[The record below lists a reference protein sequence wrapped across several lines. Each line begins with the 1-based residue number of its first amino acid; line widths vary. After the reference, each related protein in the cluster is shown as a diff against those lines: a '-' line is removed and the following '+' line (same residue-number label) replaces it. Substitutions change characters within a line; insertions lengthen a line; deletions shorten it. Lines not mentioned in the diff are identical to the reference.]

1 MPTVGRVAR
10 SASGEEL
17 EAVRPVAGEIVAAA
31 SAGDLIADLRSN
43 RRFHL
48 GLLALVGHSR
58 LVDTVADVRKRSR
71 PYGFSKLAEAG
82 ALVASVHEHTALLDL
97 MLSGDAAAGGLPP

>member
-1 MPTVGRVAR
+1 M
-10 SASGEEL
+10 
-17 EAVRPVAGEIVAAA
+17 RPVAGEIVAAA

-58 LVDTVADVRKRSR
+58 RVDTVADVRKRSR

-82 ALVASVHEHTALLDL
+82 ARVASVQEHTALLDL